1 MNRTE
6 ADTAT
11 FGPDVAELFGRLVR
25 RGASYDLSHEIA
37 PGIPVYGPHAPY
49 TITPHRR
56 HGDPHAGP
64 RAGGSSFA
72 NEVLVTS
79 SHIGTHVDA
88 IGHFSRDGL
97 VHGGCPADQI
107 ETHAGLTHLDAT
119 EIAPYWRRGVL
130 LDVAGFRNVDAL
142 GGAEAISAEE
152 LAATAAHRG
161 VTIGAGDVVL
171 VRTGWA
177 RHWNDAVRFNN
188 VGGGYPGPDD
198 SAAHWL
204 VDCGVHSVGSDTAAF
219 ECIPS
224 PGDSVHAILLVDNAV
239 HIVENLNLE
248 RLAADGIY
256 EFLFVGLPLRIAG
269 ATGSPLRPIA
279 MC

>member
-1 MNRTE
+1 VSAAAFD
-6 ADTAT
+6 ADAVTL
-11 FGPDVAELFGRLVR
+11 FAELVR
-25 RGASYDLSHEIA
+25 RGASYDLSHAIA

-56 HGDPHAGP
+56 HADPHATP
-64 RAGGSSFA
+64 RAGASSFA

-79 SHIGTHVDA
+79 SHIATHVDA

-97 VHGGCPADQI
+97 VRGGCPAEDI
-107 ETHAGLTHLDAT
+107 ETHAGLTRLDAT

-130 LDVAGFRNVDAL
+130 LDVPSFRGVSAL
-142 GGAEAISAEE
+142 GGAEAITADE
-152 LAATAAHRG
+152 LVAVADAQG
-161 VTIGAGDVVL
+161 VAVRAGDVVL

-177 RHWNDAVRFNN
+177 QHWSDPVRFNN

-204 VDCGVHSVGSDTAAF
+204 VGQDVHSVGSDTAAF

-224 PGDSVHAILLVDNAV
+224 PGDSVHAILLVDHGV
-239 HIVENLNLE
+239 HIIENLNLE
-248 RLAADGIY
+248 QLASEAVH
-256 EFLFVGLPLRIAG
+256 EFLFVALPLRIAG